1 MDSNE
6 TDRSV
11 EKANQKDKNRVR
23 GKAWQ
28 KLQTM
33 TYVYNHLNVEFS
45 FA

>member
-1 MDSNE
+1 MDNNE

-33 TYVYNHLNVEFS
+33 TYIYNHFFS
-45 FA
+45 F